1 MHRIVNNTIQL
12 STLFDEDPDQAM
24 ALNGSETRSSCN
36 VFNFPDLT
44 MLNNQTKTLKI
55 SGFIY
60 RVSHFRPRTLEVDF
74 LDGFLNAH
82 NTHRSS
88 VSSISV
94 TTSWTHSMQTVFW
107 VIQFLYFYVLF
118 IWLHFILFLIME
130 CLYVK
135 FVLVIL
141 H

>member
-1 MHRIVNNTIQL
+1 MYFYWVLVQKSNSNSISICVQFCSCVMHRIVNNTIQL

-94 TTSWTHSMQTVFW
+94 TEKSPLLQGF
-107 VIQFLYFYVLF
+107 
-118 IWLHFILFLIME
+118 E
-130 CLYVK
+130 EVK
-135 FVLVIL
+135 DRKLSS
-141 H
+141 